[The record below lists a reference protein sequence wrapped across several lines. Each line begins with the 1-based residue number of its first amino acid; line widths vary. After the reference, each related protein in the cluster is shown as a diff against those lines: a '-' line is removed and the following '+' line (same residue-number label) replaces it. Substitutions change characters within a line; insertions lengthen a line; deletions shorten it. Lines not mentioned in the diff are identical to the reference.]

1 MLIRLGQMILNV
13 VTVSLTAKFFGI
25 SMERDMW
32 LYTNTLIL
40 TITGMS
46 WGPVNE
52 VFRAKFIFIKEEEG
66 EEKALICTRALFN
79 FIIIMALVI
88 GTLFGVFSHH
98 ISDLFVED
106 TASREV
112 FWRLFLLLI
121 PTLLI
126 RELTM
131 LCTSLLNAYNVFYIP
146 EYANLFSGLVNIVLL
161 ILLAPLI
168 GIYSLMVSCYFSL
181 TVLLVAVVYFIKKR
195 KIKLLGYGSKLNIK
209 LMMPFL
215 LFALPLYL
223 PYFVGQL
230 NEIVQNALA
239 SSLGS
244 GTISTLGYSKQFL
257 VIVQGIMASVI
268 ATVMMPVLAK
278 AFKNNNSQ
286 DYIRILNENALLY
299 MTIYGAFACAA
310 IGAASPVCR
319 LLFQYGKMSMEDV
332 EHVIVLTRLFTTAF
346 LGVVLYM
353 LFSICLLT
361 TGRNK
366 IYALIGTFTQ
376 GVVLLLNLGMV
387 GYLEVYV
394 FPLSYGLAHILAGL
408 FMFYVFKMDGKY
420 LVGLTIIRCLVS
432 IAVCVGVFYL
442 LNSLMD
448 SRSLLLQIIGNIALA
463 FIIIPGMLL
472 MMGVDVRH
480 YFLMLAKRVNGIG

>member
-1 MLIRLGQMILNV
+1 MLIRIGQMILNV
-13 VTVSLTAKFFGI
+13 VTVSLTAKYFGI

-40 TITGMS
+40 TITGML

-52 VFRAKFIFIKEEEG
+52 VFRAKFIFLKEEEG
-66 EEKALICTRALFN
+66 EGKALLCTRSLFS
-79 FIIIMALVI
+79 FVIIMALLI
-88 GTLFGVFSHH
+88 GLLLAVFSHH
-98 ISDLFVED
+98 ISDMLVND
-106 TASREV
+106 NASREV
-112 FWRLFLLLI
+112 FWKLFLLLI

-146 EYANLFSGLVNIVLL
+146 EYANLFSGLVNIFLL

-168 GIYSLMVSCYFSL
+168 GIYSLLVSCYFSL
-181 TVLLVAVVYFIKKR
+181 SVLLVAVVYFIKNR
-195 KIKLLGYGSKLNIK
+195 KIKLIDKGNFFDIK
-209 LMMPFL
+209 YMMPFV

-244 GTISTLGYSKQFL
+244 GTISILGYSKQFL
-257 VIVQGIMASVI
+257 VIVQGVMSSVI

-278 AFKNNNSQ
+278 AFKSDNAKE
-286 DYIRILNENALLY
+286 YIRILNENVLLY

-310 IGAASPVCR
+310 IGAASPLCR
-319 LLFQYGKMSMEDV
+319 LLFQYGRMTLEDV
-332 EHVIVLTRLFTTAF
+332 EYVIVMTRLFTTAF
-346 LGVVLYM
+346 FGVVLYM

-376 GVVLLLNLGMV
+376 GIVLLLNLGLID
-387 GYLEVYV
+387 YLGIYV
-394 FPLSYGLAHILAGL
+394 FPLSYGLAHIMAGL
-408 FMFYVFKMDGKY
+408 YMFYVLRMDEKY
-420 LVGLTIIRCLVS
+420 LVGLRIIRCVLSISVS
-432 IAVCVGVFYL
+432 VGIFYL
-442 LNSLMD
+442 LNYLMA
-448 SRSLLLQIIGNIALA
+448 STVLAWQVVGNIALA
-463 FIIIPGMLL
+463 IIIIPGTLL
-472 MMGVDVRH
+472 MMGVNVRH
-480 YFLMLAKRVNGIG
+480 YMMLLAKRIKGIE